1 VITLFENIKIHLP
14 FSLLTKQEFDHIE
27 KDAKIAY
34 YPNDTVLIGKDQ
46 TPENIFVIIK
56 GSVEVLDEN
65 DELIDIYHTN
75 DIFGG
80 MEIIQDKPSTYHYNV
95 TEELIC
101 FEIPKATFLDM
112 CESSKAFKHY
122 FFSNIVERFDMLKEK
137 KEYASMSDLMVAR
150 LDGSILHKSVVIDPN
165 IPIVEALKRMD
176 EEGASCLLVQNEAGY
191 GIVTDADFRYY
202 ILQKEEKDLETISQI
217 QTYPALSIQNGELL
231 FNILLLMTEHSIK
244 HLPVLDE
251 ENNVIGIL
259 ELVDLLSFFSN
270 QSYLITVQMEKA
282 KDMGSL
288 IDAAKRLDIMIGALH
303 AKGVKSR
310 YIAKLVSEI
319 NRKMYIKLFEMIIP
333 QAWQDKCTLI
343 LLGSEGRGSQMLRT
357 DQDNALVFEE
367 GFMPEDVASV
377 TQRFIEALDAIG
389 FPRCEGG
396 IMMINPKWCKPIDA
410 YKEDI
415 YRWIEEP
422 NYENF
427 MDMAIFFDSTPVA
440 GKRSLH
446 TELIDYLFSK
456 VEQTPSI
463 LMHFARAIETF
474 ESPLGLFS
482 QFVHDKAH
490 KNEIDIKKGALF
502 ALIHGVRSL
511 ALEHQIRET
520 NTTVRIKELNNSGFF
535 SKEDATELIEA
546 LEILNTLRLHSQL
559 EQLAKGE
566 KIDNYISVVEIG
578 KLERDLLKEAL
589 KTVNKFKKIVSYHF
603 HLSIVG

>member
-1 VITLFENIKIHLP
+1 
-14 FSLLTKQEFDHIE
+14 
-27 KDAKIAY
+27 
-34 YPNDTVLIGKDQ
+34 
-46 TPENIFVIIK
+46 
-56 GSVEVLDEN
+56 
-65 DELIDIYHTN
+65 
-75 DIFGG
+75 
-80 MEIIQDKPSTYHYNV
+80 M
-95 TEELIC
+95 
-101 FEIPKATFLDM
+101 M
-112 CESSKAFKHY
+112 
-122 FFSNIVERFDMLKEK
+122 
-137 KEYASMSDLMVAR
+137 AR
-150 LDGSILHKSVVIDPN
+150 LDDTILHKGVVVDSN
-165 IPIVEALKRMD
+165 MPIVEALQHMD
-176 EEGASCLLVQNEAGY
+176 GEGAGCLLVDNEEGY

-202 ILQKEEKDLETISQI
+202 ILHKEAQSLETISQI
-217 QTYPALSIQNGELL
+217 QTYPAIFIENGELL
-231 FNILLLMTEHSIK
+231 FNVLLLMTEHGFK

-251 ENNVIGIL
+251 SKSVVGVL

-270 QSYLITVQMEKA
+270 QSHLITVQMERAHKLEDVVA
-282 KDMGSL
+282 
-288 IDAAKRLDIMIGALH
+288 AAKRMDVMISALH

-319 NRKMYIKLFEMIIP
+319 NKKMYLKLFEMIIP
-333 QAWQDKCTLI
+333 PTWQDKCTLL
-343 LLGSEGRGSQMLRT
+343 LLGSEGRASQILRT

-367 GFMPEDVASV
+367 GFMPEDVSDV
-377 TQRFIEALDAIG
+377 TQRFIEALDEIG

-410 YKEDI
+410 YREDI
-415 YRWIEEP
+415 YDWIEAP
-422 NYENF
+422 TYEKF
-427 MDMAIFFDSTPVA
+427 LDMAIFFDSTPIA
-440 GKRSLH
+440 GKKTLH

-502 ALIHGVRSL
+502 ALIHGIRAL
-511 ALEHQIRET
+511 ALEHQIRAT
-520 NTTVRIKELNNSGFF
+520 NTTQRIKELNNSGFL
-535 SKEDATELIEA
+535 SKADATELMEA
-546 LEILNTLRLHSQL
+546 LEVCNTLRLHSQL

-566 KIDNYISVVEIG
+566 TIDNYISVVNIG

>member
-1 VITLFENIKIHLP
+1 MITLLENLKSHPP
-14 FSLLTKQEFDHIE
+14 FTILDRYEFDRIE
-27 KDAKIAY
+27 NHAQIAY
-34 YPNDTVLIGKDQ
+34 YPNGTLLINK
-46 TPENIFVIIK
+46 ENIPQNLFVIIK
-56 GSVEVLDEN
+56 GAVEVLDEN
-65 DELIDIYHTN
+65 DEQIDFYQTHDT
-75 DIFGG
+75 FGAI
-80 MEIIQDKPSTYHYNV
+80 EILEEKPSNYHYIV

-101 FEIPKATFLDM
+101 FEIPKALFLEI
-112 CESSKAFKHY
+112 CESNKEFKHY
-122 FFSNIVERFDMLKEK
+122 FFSSIVERIDMLKEK
-137 KEYASMSDLMVAR
+137 KEYASMSDLMIAR
-150 LDGSILHKSVVIDPN
+150 LDESILHKACIVDSDIA
-165 IPIVEALKRMD
+165 IVEALKRMD
-176 EEGASCLLVQNEAGY
+176 KAGASSLLVKNTEGY

-202 ILQKEEKDLETISQI
+202 ILHKEEHSLETISQI
-217 QTYPALSIQNGELL
+217 QTYPAISIKNGELL
-231 FNILLLMTEHSIK
+231 FNVLLLMTEHTIK

-251 ENNVIGIL
+251 TNNVLGTL

-270 QSYLITVQMEKA
+270 QSHLITVQMEKA
-282 KDMGSL
+282 QDIESV
-288 IDAAKRLDIMIGALH
+288 IDAAKRLEVMVGALH

-319 NRKMYIKLFEMIIP
+319 NKKMYIKLFEMIIP
-333 QAWQDKCTLI
+333 DTWHDKCTLV
-343 LLGSEGRGSQMLRT
+343 LLGSEGRASQILRT
-357 DQDNALVFEE
+357 DQDNALIFEK
-367 GFMPEDVASV
+367 GFVPEDISSV
-377 TQRFIEALDAIG
+377 TQRFIEVLDEIG
-389 FPRCEGG
+389 FPRCEGN
-396 IMMINPKWCKPIDA
+396 IMIINPKWCKPIES

-440 GKRSLH
+440 GKQSLH

-511 ALEHQIRET
+511 ALEHQIRAT
-520 NTTVRIKELNNSGFF
+520 NTTLRIKELNNIGFL
-535 SKEDATELIEA
+535 SKEDATELMEA
-546 LEILNTLRLHSQL
+546 LEVFNTLRLHSQL
-559 EQLAKGE
+559 GQLAKGE
-566 KIDNYISVVEIG
+566 KIDNYISVVNLG

>member
-1 VITLFENIKIHLP
+1 MITLFENIKRHLP
-14 FSLLTKQEFDHIE
+14 FSLLTRQEFDHLE
-27 KDAKIAY
+27 NDTQIAY
-34 YPNDTVLIGKDQ
+34 YPNDTTLITKNQ
-46 TPENIFVIIK
+46 MPENLFVVIK
-56 GSVEVLDEN
+56 GTVEVLDDNE
-65 DELIDIYHTN
+65 ELIDMYHTN
-75 DIFGG
+75 DIFGAI
-80 MEIIQDKPSTYHYNV
+80 EIIENQPSLHHYNV

-101 FEIPKATFLDM
+101 FEIPKTSFLDI
-112 CESSKAFKHY
+112 CESNKEFKHY
-122 FFSNIVERFDMLKEK
+122 FFSSIVERIDMLKEK
-137 KEYASMSDLMVAR
+137 KEYASMSDLMIAR
-150 LDGSILHKSVVIDPN
+150 LDESILHKACVIAPDVS
-165 IPIVEALKRMD
+165 IVEALYRMD

-202 ILQKEEKDLETISQI
+202 ILEKEENSLENISQI
-217 QTYPALSIQNGELL
+217 QTYPAISIQNGELL

-251 ENNVIGIL
+251 ENNVLGIL

-270 QSYLITVQMEKA
+270 QSHLITVQMERA
-282 KDMGSL
+282 KKL
-288 IDAAKRLDIMIGALH
+288 ENVVAAAKRLDVMIGALH

-319 NRKMYIKLFEMIIP
+319 NRKMYMKLFEMIIP
-333 QAWQDKCTLI
+333 HAWHDRCTLI
-343 LLGSEGRGSQMLRT
+343 LLGSEGRASQILRT
-357 DQDNALVFEE
+357 DQDNALVFEK
-367 GFMPEDVASV
+367 GFMPEDASSV
-377 TQRFIEALDAIG
+377 TQRFIEVLDEIG

-396 IMMINPKWCKPIDA
+396 IMMINPKWCKPIES

-422 NYENF
+422 NYEKF

-440 GKRSLH
+440 GKLSLH

-456 VEQTPSI
+456 VEQNPSI

-474 ESPLGLFS
+474 ESPLGIFS

-502 ALIHGVRSL
+502 ALIHGVRAL
-511 ALEHQIRET
+511 ALEHKIRAT
-520 NTTVRIKELNNSGFF
+520 NTTLRIKELNNSGFL
-535 SKEDATELIEA
+535 SKEDATDLMEA
-546 LEILNTLRLHSQL
+546 LEVFNTLRLHSQL

-566 KIDNYISVVEIG
+566 KIDNYISVVNMG

>member
-1 VITLFENIKIHLP
+1 MITLFENLKIHPP
-14 FSLLTKQEFDHIE
+14 FTILNKKECDRIE
-27 KDAKIAY
+27 SDAQIAY
-34 YPNDTVLIGKDQ
+34 YPKGAVLLRKDKIPQ
-46 TPENIFVIIK
+46 NLFVVIK
-56 GSVEVLDEN
+56 GMVEVVDEN
-65 DELIDIYHTN
+65 EEHIDMYHTN
-75 DIFGG
+75 DMFGG
-80 MEIIQDKPSTYHYNV
+80 IEIIEDQPSEYHYKV

-101 FEIPKATFLDM
+101 FEIPKASFLKL
-112 CESSKAFKHY
+112 CESNKAFKHY
-122 FFSNIVERFDMLKEK
+122 FFSSIAERIELLKEK
-137 KEYASMSDLMVAR
+137 KEYASISDLMIAR
-150 LDGSILHKSVVIDPN
+150 LDESILHKGCVIAPN
-165 IPIVEALKRMD
+165 VPIVEALKRMD
-176 EEGASCLLVQNEAGY
+176 EEGASCLLVQNDEGY

-202 ILQKEEKDLETISQI
+202 ILQKEEKSLENISQI
-217 QTYPALSIQNGELL
+217 QSYPAISIKNGELL

-251 ENNVIGIL
+251 ENHVLGIL
-259 ELVDLLSFFSN
+259 ELVDLLSYFSN
-270 QSYLITVQMEKA
+270 QSHLITVQMERAQKLENVVA
-282 KDMGSL
+282 
-288 IDAAKRLDIMIGALH
+288 AAKRLDVMIGALH

-333 QAWQDKCTLI
+333 HAWHDRCTLV

-357 DQDNALVFEE
+357 DQDNALVFEK
-367 GFMPEDVASV
+367 GFMPEDVPSV
-377 TQRFIEALDAIG
+377 TQRFIEVLDEIG
-389 FPRCEGG
+389 FPRCEGE
-396 IMMINPKWCKPIDA
+396 IMMINPKWCKPIES

-440 GKRSLH
+440 GKLSLH
-446 TELIDYLFSK
+446 TALIDYLFSK

-482 QFVHDKAH
+482 QFVHDKEH

-511 ALEHQIRET
+511 ALEHKIRAT
-520 NTTVRIKELNNSGFF
+520 NTTVRIKELNNSGFL
-535 SKEDATELIEA
+535 SKEDASDLMEA
-546 LEILNTLRLHSQL
+546 LEVFNTLRLHSQL
-559 EQLAKGE
+559 EQLAKGK
-566 KIDNYISVVEIG
+566 KIDNYISVVNMG
-578 KLERDLLKEAL
+578 KLERDLFKEAL

>member
-1 VITLFENIKIHLP
+1 MITLLENLKSYPP
-14 FSLLTKQEFDHIE
+14 FTFLDHNAFDRMESH
-27 KDAKIAY
+27 AQIAY
-34 YPNDTVLIGKDQ
+34 YPNDTVLIGKD
-46 TPENIFVIIK
+46 TMPENLFIVIK
-56 GSVEVLDEN
+56 GSVEVRDEYE
-65 DELIDIYHTN
+65 ELIDIYHTH
-75 DIFGG
+75 DMFGG
-80 MEIIQDKPSTYHYNV
+80 IEIIEEEPSTYSYIV

-101 FEIPKATFLDM
+101 FEVPKTVFLDM
-112 CESSKAFKHY
+112 CESNKDFKHY
-122 FFSNIVERFDMLKEK
+122 FFSSIVERIDMLKEK
-137 KEYASMSDLMVAR
+137 KEYAFMSDLMIAR
-150 LDGSILHKSVVIDPN
+150 VDESILHKDVMVTPDM
-165 IPIVEALKRMD
+165 PIVEALQRMD
-176 EEGASCLLVQNEAGY
+176 DEGASCLLVDNEEGY

-202 ILQKEEKDLETISQI
+202 ILHKEEKGLEKISQI
-217 QTYPALSIQNGELL
+217 QTYPTISIQNGELL

-251 ENNVIGIL
+251 MHNVVGIL

-270 QSYLITVQMEKA
+270 QSHLITVQMERA
-282 KDMGSL
+282 QDLESVV
-288 IDAAKRLDIMIGALH
+288 DAAKRLDVMISALH
-303 AKGVKSR
+303 VKGVKSR

-319 NRKMYIKLFEMIIP
+319 NRKMYSKLFEMIIP
-333 QAWQDKCTLI
+333 HTWQDKCTLI
-343 LLGSEGRGSQMLRT
+343 LLGSEGRASQILRT

-367 GFMPEDVASV
+367 GFMPEDVTSV
-377 TQRFIEALDAIG
+377 TQRFIEVLDEIG

-396 IMMINPKWCKPIDA
+396 IMMITPKWCKPIEA

-415 YRWIEEP
+415 YDWIEAP
-422 NYENF
+422 TYEKF
-427 MDMAIFFDSTPVA
+427 LDMAIFFDSTPVA
-440 GKRSLH
+440 GKKTLH

-502 ALIHGVRSL
+502 ALIHGVRAL
-511 ALEHQIRET
+511 ALEHQIRAT
-520 NTTVRIKELNNSGFF
+520 NTTQRIKELNNNGFL
-535 SKEDATELIEA
+535 SKEDATDLMEA
-546 LEILNTLRLHSQL
+546 LEVFNTLRLHSQL
-559 EQLAKGE
+559 EQLSKGK
-566 KIDNYISVVEIG
+566 KIDNYISVVNLG

>member
-1 VITLFENIKIHLP
+1 MITLFENIKRHLP
-14 FSLLTKQEFDHIE
+14 FSLLTKQEFDHLE
-27 KDAKIAY
+27 NDAQIAY
-34 YPNDTVLIGKDQ
+34 YPNDTRLITKDK
-46 TPENIFVIIK
+46 TPENIFVVIK
-56 GSVEVLDEN
+56 GSVEVLDDNE
-65 DELIDIYHTN
+65 ELIDMYHTN

-80 MEIIQDKPSTYHYNV
+80 IEIIEDKPSSHHYNV

-101 FEIPKATFLDM
+101 FEIPKATFLDI
-112 CESSKAFKHY
+112 CESNKEFKHY
-122 FFSNIVERFDMLKEK
+122 FFSSIVERIDMLKEK
-137 KEYASMSDLMVAR
+137 KEYASMSDLMIAR
-150 LDGSILHKSVVIDPN
+150 LDESILHKGVVTAPN
-165 IPIVEALKRMD
+165 VPIVEALKRMD
-176 EEGASCLLVQNEAGY
+176 EEGASSLLVQNDAGY

-217 QTYPALSIQNGELL
+217 QTYPAISIQKGELL

-251 ENNVIGIL
+251 ENNVVGIL

-270 QSYLITVQMEKA
+270 QSHLITVQIERA
-282 KDMGSL
+282 KN
-288 IDAAKRLDIMIGALH
+288 IENVVAAAKRLDVMIGALH

-333 QAWQDKCTLI
+333 HAWHDRCTLI
-343 LLGSEGRGSQMLRT
+343 LLGSEGRASQMLRT

-367 GFMPEDVASV
+367 GFMPEDASLV
-377 TQRFIEALDAIG
+377 TQRFIEVLDEIG
-389 FPRCEGG
+389 FPRCEGE
-396 IMMINPKWCKPIDA
+396 IMMINPKWCKPIES

-440 GKRSLH
+440 GKQSLH

-511 ALEHQIRET
+511 ALEHQIRAT
-520 NTTVRIKELNNSGFF
+520 NTTLRIKELNNIGFL
-535 SKEDATELIEA
+535 SKEDATELMEA
-546 LEILNTLRLHSQL
+546 LEVFNTLRLHSQL
-559 EQLAKGE
+559 GQLAKGE
-566 KIDNYISVVEIG
+566 KIDNYISVVNLG

>member
-1 VITLFENIKIHLP
+1 MITLLENLKTHPP
-14 FSLLTKQEFDHIE
+14 FTFLNKNEFDRME
-27 KDAKIAY
+27 KHAQIAY
-34 YPNDTVLIGKDQ
+34 YPNETLLIDKDSI
-46 TPENIFVIIK
+46 PLNLYIIIK
-56 GSVEVLDEN
+56 GAVEVFDEN
-65 DELIDIYHTN
+65 EEPIDIYQTH

-80 MEIIQDKPSTYHYNV
+80 IEIIEGQPSAYSYIV

-101 FEIPKATFLDM
+101 FEIPKTVFLDI
-112 CESSKAFKHY
+112 CECNKYFKHY
-122 FFSNIVERFDMLKEK
+122 FFSSIIERMDMLKEK
-137 KEYASMSDLMVAR
+137 KEYASMSDLMIAR
-150 LDGSILHKSVVIDPN
+150 LDKSILHKGVVVAPN
-165 IPIVEALKRMD
+165 MPIVEALHHMD
-176 EEGASCLLVQNEAGY
+176 EAGASCLLVENDEGY

-202 ILQKEEKDLETISQI
+202 ILHKEDKGLEKISQI
-217 QTYPALSIQNGELL
+217 QTYPAISANKGELL

-251 ENNVIGIL
+251 ENHVIGIL

-270 QSYLITVQMEKA
+270 QSHLITVQMERA
-282 KDMGSL
+282 KNLEDVVA
-288 IDAAKRLDIMIGALH
+288 AAKRLDVMISALH

-319 NRKMYIKLFEMIIP
+319 NRKMYIKLFAMIIP
-333 QAWQDKCTLI
+333 HAWQDKCTLI
-343 LLGSEGRGSQMLRT
+343 LLGSEGRASQILRT

-367 GFMPEDVASV
+367 GFMPEDVTSV
-377 TQRFIEALDAIG
+377 TQQFIEVLDEIG
-389 FPRCEGG
+389 FPRCEGE
-396 IMMINPKWCKPIDA
+396 IMMINPKWCKPIEA

-415 YRWIEEP
+415 YDWIEAP
-422 NYENF
+422 NYEKF
-427 MDMAIFFDSTPVA
+427 LDMAIFFDSTAVA
-440 GKRSLH
+440 GKVSLH

-482 QFVHDKAH
+482 QFVHDKEH

-502 ALIHGVRSL
+502 ALIHGVRAL

-520 NTTVRIKELNNSGFF
+520 NTTLRIKALNNSGFL
-535 SKEDATELIEA
+535 SKEDATELMEA
-546 LEILNTLRLHSQL
+546 LEVFHTLRLHSQL
-559 EQLAKGE
+559 EKLAKG
-566 KIDNYISVVEIG
+566 KPIDNYISVAKLG

>member
-1 VITLFENIKIHLP
+1 MITLFENLKTHPP
-14 FSLLTKQEFDHIE
+14 FTILNKKECERIE
-27 KDAKIAY
+27 NDAQIAY

-46 TPENIFVIIK
+46 ISENLFVVIK
-56 GSVEVLDEN
+56 GTVEVVDES
-65 DELIDIYHTN
+65 EEHIDMYHTN

-80 MEIIQDKPSTYHYNV
+80 IEIIEDQPSSYSYIV

-101 FEIPKATFLDM
+101 FEIPKVSFLAL
-112 CESSKAFKHY
+112 CESNKAFKHY
-122 FFSNIVERFDMLKEK
+122 FFSSIVERIELLKEK
-137 KEYASMSDLMVAR
+137 KEYASMSDLMIAR
-150 LDGSILHKSVVIDPN
+150 LDESILHKGCVIAPN
-165 IPIVEALKRMD
+165 VPIVEALKRMD
-176 EEGASCLLVQNEAGY
+176 EEGASCLLVQHDEGY

-202 ILQKEEKDLETISQI
+202 ILQKEEKSLEKISQI
-217 QTYPALSIQNGELL
+217 QTYPAISIKNGELL

-251 ENNVIGIL
+251 ENHVLGVL
-259 ELVDLLSFFSN
+259 ELIDLVSFFSN
-270 QSYLITVQMEKA
+270 QSHLITVQMERAQKLESVVA
-282 KDMGSL
+282 
-288 IDAAKRLDIMIGALH
+288 AAKRLDVMIGALH

-333 QAWQDKCTLI
+333 YTWQDKCTLI
-343 LLGSEGRGSQMLRT
+343 LLGSEGRAAQILRT

-367 GFMPEDVASV
+367 GFMPEDAASV
-377 TQRFIEALDAIG
+377 TKRFIEVLDEIG

-396 IMMINPKWCKPIDA
+396 IMMINPKWCKPIES

-440 GKRSLH
+440 GKLSLH
-446 TELIDYLFSK
+446 TELIDYLLSK

-482 QFVHDKAH
+482 QFVHDKEH
-490 KNEIDIKKGALF
+490 KNAIDIKKGALF
-502 ALIHGVRSL
+502 ALIHGVRAL
-511 ALEHQIRET
+511 ALEHKIRET
-520 NTTVRIKELNNSGFF
+520 NTTLRIKELNNSGFL
-535 SKEDATELIEA
+535 SKEDATDLMEA
-546 LEILNTLRLHSQL
+546 LEIFNTLRLHSQL

-566 KIDNYISVVEIG
+566 KMDNYISVANMG

-589 KTVNKFKKIVSYHF
+589 KTVNKFKKVVSYHF
-603 HLSIVG
+603 HLSVVG

>member
-176 EEGASCLLVQNEAGY
+176 EEGASCLLVQNGAGY

-202 ILQKEEKDLETISQI
+202 ILHKEEKDLETISQI

-389 FPRCEGG
+389 FPRCEGE

-422 NYENF
+422 NYVNF

-511 ALEHQIRET
+511 ALEHQIRTT

>member
-1 VITLFENIKIHLP
+1 VITLFENIKRHLP
-14 FSLLTKQEFDHIE
+14 FSLLTKQEFDHLE
-27 KDAKIAY
+27 NDAQIAY
-34 YPNDTVLIGKDQ
+34 YPNDTRLITKDK
-46 TPENIFVIIK
+46 TPENIFVVIK
-56 GSVEVLDEN
+56 GSVEVLDDNE
-65 DELIDIYHTN
+65 ELIDMYHTN

-80 MEIIQDKPSTYHYNV
+80 IEIIEDKPSSYHYNV

-101 FEIPKATFLDM
+101 FEIPKATFLDI
-112 CESSKAFKHY
+112 CESNKEFKHY
-122 FFSNIVERFDMLKEK
+122 FFSSIVERIDMLKEK
-137 KEYASMSDLMVAR
+137 KEYASMSDLMIAR
-150 LDGSILHKSVVIDPN
+150 LDESILHKGVVTAPN
-165 IPIVEALKRMD
+165 IPIVKALKRMD
-176 EEGASCLLVQNEAGY
+176 EEGASSLLVQNDAGY

-217 QTYPALSIQNGELL
+217 QTYPAISIQKGELL

-251 ENNVIGIL
+251 ENNVVGIL

-270 QSYLITVQMEKA
+270 QSHLITVQIERA
-282 KDMGSL
+282 KN
-288 IDAAKRLDIMIGALH
+288 IENVVAAAKRLDVMIGALH

-333 QAWQDKCTLI
+333 HAWHDRCTLI
-343 LLGSEGRGSQMLRT
+343 LLGSEGRASQMLRT

-367 GFMPEDVASV
+367 GFMPEDASLV
-377 TQRFIEALDAIG
+377 TQRFIEVLDEIG
-389 FPRCEGG
+389 FPRCEGE
-396 IMMINPKWCKPIDA
+396 IMMINPKWCKPIES

-440 GKRSLH
+440 GKQSLH
-446 TELIDYLFSK
+446 TELIDYLFRK

-511 ALEHQIRET
+511 ALEHQIRAT
-520 NTTVRIKELNNSGFF
+520 NTTLRIKELNNIGFL
-535 SKEDATELIEA
+535 SKEDATELMEA
-546 LEILNTLRLHSQL
+546 LEVFNTLRLHSQL
-559 EQLAKGE
+559 GQLAKGE
-566 KIDNYISVVEIG
+566 KIDNYISVVNLG

>member
-1 VITLFENIKIHLP
+1 MITLFENIKRHLP
-14 FSLLTKQEFDHIE
+14 FSLLTKQEFDHLE
-27 KDAKIAY
+27 NDAQIAY
-34 YPNDTVLIGKDQ
+34 YPNETWLITKDK
-46 TPENIFVIIK
+46 TPENIFVVIK
-56 GSVEVLDEN
+56 GSVEVLDDNE
-65 DELIDIYHTN
+65 ELIDMYHTN

-80 MEIIQDKPSTYHYNV
+80 IEIIEDKPSSYHYNV

-101 FEIPKATFLDM
+101 FEIPKATFLDI
-112 CESSKAFKHY
+112 CESNKEFKHY
-122 FFSNIVERFDMLKEK
+122 FFSSIVERIDMLKEK
-137 KEYASMSDLMVAR
+137 KEYASMSDLMIAR
-150 LDGSILHKSVVIDPN
+150 LDESILHKGVVTAPN
-165 IPIVEALKRMD
+165 VPIVEALKRMD
-176 EEGASCLLVQNEAGY
+176 EEGASSLLVQNDAGY

-217 QTYPALSIQNGELL
+217 QTYPAISIQKGELL

-251 ENNVIGIL
+251 ENNVVGIL

-270 QSYLITVQMEKA
+270 QSHLITVQIERA
-282 KDMGSL
+282 KN
-288 IDAAKRLDIMIGALH
+288 IENVVAAAKRLDVMIGALH

-333 QAWQDKCTLI
+333 HAWHDRCTLI
-343 LLGSEGRGSQMLRT
+343 LLGSEGRASQMLRT

-367 GFMPEDVASV
+367 GFMPEDASLV
-377 TQRFIEALDAIG
+377 TQRFIEVLDEIG
-389 FPRCEGG
+389 FPRCEGE
-396 IMMINPKWCKPIDA
+396 IMMINPKWCKPIES

-440 GKRSLH
+440 GKQSLH

-511 ALEHQIRET
+511 ALEHQIRAT
-520 NTTVRIKELNNSGFF
+520 NTTLRIKELNNIGFL
-535 SKEDATELIEA
+535 SKEDATELMEA
-546 LEILNTLRLHSQL
+546 LEVFNTLRLHSQL
-559 EQLAKGE
+559 GQLAKGE
-566 KIDNYISVVEIG
+566 KIDNYISVVNLG